1 MKKSIFRSQKTQ
13 EAFEKWVGGPL
24 GPNYHP
30 CDDERFY
37 SFVNI
42 YFKENEHV
50 EKDAFVKAAKKHHQQ
65 VGKISGECI
74 RNIMVNFRLL
84 RLSLKAKM
92 CHLKCNLRH
101 GRIPVVKL

>member
-50 EKDAFVKAAKKHHQQ
+50 EKDAFVKAAKKHHPTSRENKRGMYQEYY
-65 VGKISGECI
+65 GKLQTITA
-74 RNIMVNFRLL
+74 F
-84 RLSLKAKM
+84 LKSQ
-92 CHLKCNLRH
+92 N
-101 GRIPVVKL
+101 VSFET